1 MGRTLDVETAT
12 AVGAGR
18 RRIIKRPRLT
28 RMLDES
34 GARIV
39 LLVAPAGYGKTTL
52 AQEWLGE
59 DVRRAAWYR
68 GGPAAAD
75 VAALAVGL
83 AQATSEIVPGA
94 GDRMRERLR
103 ATDRPDE
110 EARLLAEM
118 LAEDLTEWPEDA
130 WLAIDDYQFA
140 MDSAAAEEF
149 VDTLAADSPLRLLV
163 TSRRRP
169 TWASARR
176 RLYGEVVEVDRT
188 LLAMSDTEALEVL
201 DPKTGAASDLLDKAA
216 GWPAVIGLAA
226 LTGELSMPEGALPA
240 TLYDYFAEELYQ
252 HAEPGVRWGLCQL
265 AAAPAITQELA
276 EFLFGSETAGLILD
290 HAVRL
295 GVLSSNPEGELAL
308 HPLLLRFLDRKFRSH
323 GDHAMAQ
330 TVEAVGTFLLRAR
343 QWDGVFALI
352 QRFGSEA
359 LLVRLVEAARED
371 LLSQG
376 RVATLNRWLE
386 HAQERYTTSP
396 TLDFTEA
403 EIAFRQ
409 ALHSKAESLGLAVAK
424 SLTPGDPL
432 VSPSYAL
439 AGRSA
444 HIEGRD
450 DAAWN
455 HYEAARSTAR
465 DNRQLEEALWGKL
478 LSSLDL
484 EKFGET
490 PDAAEILEELANL
503 PTSSTEHSLRVA
515 TGRLFLAIRAGTGL
529 DEDLSAAVHL
539 VPRVD
544 DPMIR
549 ASFLHVWAAALIFSA
564 RYVEGLK
571 VISDQ
576 IQEIERYRLSFA
588 LPHSFLRKAD
598 ACRGLRRFSAAQNY
612 VDKALSLSSRS
623 DNYIPPAGAISRA
636 RTYLAQQRFSDALTT
651 LKAGVSSEVRPG
663 GLGEFYACRGFL
675 LACTGQL
682 IEARTW
688 LDKADEVTS
697 LVEARVFAQ
706 LGRAVVAIK
715 DGAEYASSVLDET
728 FALLEETAYFDIF
741 VSAYRAYPPLLRAFA
756 DEPDRSQVLTRVV
769 LESQDIGLGRN
780 AGLPLPRHARKG
792 SPLTPREGEVY
803 ELLAEGLTNKEIA
816 AQLFV
821 SEVTVKVHVRHILAK
836 LDVRS
841 RTEAV
846 LKAPSLLDAQATSA
860 TDLSSKASFWP
871 SSSSRGSKPAPNR

>member
-1 MGRTLDVETAT
+1 METAT

-68 GGPAAAD
+68 GGPASAD

-103 ATDRPDE
+103 ATDRPEE
-110 EARLLAEM
+110 EARLLGEM
-118 LAEDLTEWPEDA
+118 LSEDLAPWPEDA
-130 WLAIDDYQFA
+130 WLAIDDYHFA

-149 VDTLAADSPLRLLV
+149 VDTLATDSPLRLLV

-176 RLYGEVVEVDRT
+176 RLYGEVVEIDRT
-188 LLAMSDTEALEVL
+188 LLAMSDTEALDVL
-201 DPKTGAASDLLDKAA
+201 DRRAREASELVEKAA

-226 LTGELSMPEGALPA
+226 LTGDLSMPERGLPA
-240 TLYDYFAEELYQ
+240 TLFDYFAEELYL
-252 HAEPGVRWGLCQL
+252 HAEPGLRWGLCQL
-265 AAAPAITQELA
+265 AATPSITRELA
-276 EFLFGSETAGLILD
+276 DFLFGSETASLILN
-290 HAVRL
+290 HALRL
-295 GVLSSNPEGELAL
+295 GVLHSHPEGEWTV
-308 HPLLLRFLDRKFRSH
+308 HPLLLSFLDKKFRDH
-323 GDHAMAQ
+323 GDQAIAQ
-330 TVEAVGTFLLRAR
+330 TVETVGTFLMKAR

-359 LLVRLVEAARED
+359 LLVRLVEVARED
-371 LLSQG
+371 LLALG
-376 RVATLNRWLE
+376 RVATLSRWLE
-386 HAQERYTTSP
+386 YAHDRYVSSP
-396 TLDFTEA
+396 ILDLTEA

-409 ALHSKAESLGLAVAK
+409 ALHSKAESLGLDVAK
-424 SLTPGDPL
+424 QLGNDHPL
-432 VSPSYAL
+432 VSRAYAV

-450 DAAWN
+450 DAAWD

-465 DNRQLEEALWGKL
+465 DDRQLEETLWGKL

-484 EKFGET
+484 EEFGET
-490 PDAAEILEELANL
+490 PDAAEILDELAGL
-503 PTSSTEHSLRVA
+503 STGTAEHSLRVA

-529 DEDLSAAVHL
+529 DEDLGSGVHL
-539 VPRVD
+539 LPRVD

-564 RYVEGLK
+564 RYSEGLE
-571 VISDQ
+571 VISGQ
-576 IQEIERYRLSFA
+576 IEEVERYRLSFA
-588 LPHSFLRKAD
+588 LPHSFLRRAD
-598 ACRGLRRFSAAQNY
+598 ACRGLRRFTDAHES
-612 VDKALSLSSRS
+612 VDTALSFSGPT
-623 DNYIPPAGAISRA
+623 DKYVPPASAISRA
-636 RTYLAQQRFSDALTT
+636 RTYLAQQRFSDALAA
-651 LKAGVSSEVRPG
+651 LRAGISTEVRRG
-663 GLGEFYACRGFL
+663 GQGEFYACQGFVL
-675 LACTGQL
+675 GCTGEL
-682 IEARTW
+682 VEARRW
-688 LDKADEVTS
+688 LARADEVTS

-706 LGRAVVAIK
+706 LGRAVIALEER
-715 DGAEYASSVLDET
+715 AEEASSIVEET
-728 FALLEETAYFDIF
+728 FALVEETGYFDIF
-741 VSAYRAYPPLLRAFA
+741 VSAYRAYPPLLRALVNK
-756 DEPDRSQVLTRVV
+756 SQRAPVLMRVIREAQDTR
-769 LESQDIGLGRN
+769 LGRN
-780 AGLPLPRHARKG
+780 AGLPGSTDERSR
-792 SPLTPREGEVY
+792 SPLTPRESEVY
-803 ELLAEGLTNKEIA
+803 ELLTEGLTNREIA

-846 LKAPSLLDAQATSA
+846 LKAPLMFDRQATSA
-860 TDLSSKASFWP
+860 TDLSSN
-871 SSSSRGSKPAPNR
+871 G